1 MLYCTKCG
9 EQLPDGSSFC
19 YKCGIPTVTEYTQ
32 DAPPTEEAVIT
43 EETTINETAS
53 NRTTLP
59 EKNRRPSTSSIIAI
73 ILGVFGSALVLFMI
87 GSVVFSVLQQSNTI
101 PNKSVAKDMAR
112 REVAEAWAEV
122 DADLELIS
130 ITYTSVSATKMSNSH
145 KEKVIENDTL
155 RWTVDGKE
163 YPSRR
168 AYYDAI
174 GYDESQY
181 TWIFYTVKG
190 TYRVVDGDCDFEGTY
205 CVNIISANMGNT
217 LSWGIESTEI
227 EVPEELRPY
236 A

>member
-9 EQLPDGSSFC
+9 EQLPDGGSFC
-19 YKCGIPTVTEYTQ
+19 YKCGTPTVTKDTQ
-32 DAPPTEEAVIT
+32 DAPPTEKAVIT

-59 EKNRRPSTSSIIAI
+59 EKKKRPSTSSIITKI
-73 ILGVFGSALVLFMI
+73 ICFSVSALVLCLI
-87 GSVVFSVLQQSNTI
+87 GFVVISTLQQSNTI
-101 PNKSVAKDMAR
+101 PNKSHAKDMAR
-112 REVAEAWAEV
+112 KEVAEAWAEV

-130 ITYTSVSATKMSNSH
+130 ITYSSVSATKMSNSH
-145 KEKVIENDTL
+145 KEKVIENDTS

-174 GYDESQY
+174 GYDEDQY

-236 A
+236 T